1 MDVLISEAERVLAI
15 PLQDRNLEDLSK
27 MSYIKTEI
35 SKLIPLA
42 KKNMKLMELE
52 ADDIEKKS
60 LLRFR
65 DDKIAKKSID
75 TIDVMKAKA
84 RLNKNVKVKE
94 IIELEYKY
102 LVLYNFYQEL
112 SDAVV
117 SSRLVI
123 KNL

>member
-1 MDVLISEAERVLAI
+1 MDELIRQASELLSI

-52 ADDIEKKS
+52 ADDIEKQS

-65 DDKIAKKSID
+65 DAKIEKKNND

-84 RLNKNVKVKE
+84 RLNKNVKVKD
-94 IIELEYKY
+94 IIDLEYKY